1 MVSPEAKGKRSPRHR
16 LDTLKPPTLQSA
28 HTEPP
33 IGIRAG
39 LNSPG
44 QALGHSPAGASPA
57 GVGRRSPL
65 LCRFPLSQQR
75 DNPPAVTMDA
85 EGAEGRGLHGIGIMF
100 PPYYR
105 GGGTAGSP
113 APGAAGIPPRPCR
126 DDHTESECRRGIAWW
141 PVPSQ
146 PTAAGHVVRMASR
159 LIRSLGRFRTGR
171 Q

>member
-1 MVSPEAKGKRSPRHR
+1 MVSPEAKGERSPRHR

-57 GVGRRSPL
+57 GVGRCSPL
-65 LCRFPLSQQR
+65 LCRFPLWQQR
-75 DNPPAVTMDA
+75 DKPPSRDDGRRRG
-85 EGAEGRGLHGIGIMF
+85 EGQKGGSESGLGAMF

-105 GGGTAGSP
+105 GGGT
-113 APGAAGIPPRPCR
+113 
-126 DDHTESECRRGIAWW
+126 
-141 PVPSQ
+141 
-146 PTAAGHVVRMASR
+146 
-159 LIRSLGRFRTGR
+159 
-171 Q
+171 